1 MRWRMYKIYKVTTG
15 DTLESIAKKFNTTVK
30 NLQEINDKDYIS
42 MGELIIVPND
52 RKSDWFDVY
61 TVKQGDNLYAIAQK
75 YNISLIDLLNING
88 LDKDNYIYPGQEIM
102 VPKSNVKVIVTKEDE
117 TINSASKRLG
127 LNNEELLYQND
138 NIYLLP
144 EQLLIYKE

>member
-1 MRWRMYKIYKVTTG
+1 MYKIYKVTTG

>member
-1 MRWRMYKIYKVTTG
+1 MYKIYKVTTG

-75 YNISLIDLLNING
+75 HNISLIDLLNING
-88 LDKDNYIYPGQEIM
+88 LDKDNYIYPGQELM
-102 VPKSNVKVIVTKEDE
+102 VPKSNVKVIVTTENE

>member
-1 MRWRMYKIYKVTTG
+1 MYKIYKVTTG
-15 DTLESIAKKFNTTVK
+15 DTLESIAKKFNTTIK

-88 LDKDNYIYPGQEIM
+88 LDKDNYIYPGQELM
-102 VPKSNVKVIVTKEDE
+102 VPKSNVKVIVTKENE

-127 LNNEELLYQND
+127 LNNEELLDQND

>member
-1 MRWRMYKIYKVTTG
+1 MYKIYKVTTG

-61 TVKQGDNLYAIAQK
+61 TVKQGD
-75 YNISLIDLLNING
+75 
-88 LDKDNYIYPGQEIM
+88 
-102 VPKSNVKVIVTKEDE
+102 
-117 TINSASKRLG
+117 TIFMG
-127 LNNEELLYQND
+127 NNE
-138 NIYLLP
+138 
-144 EQLLIYKE
+144 

>member
-1 MRWRMYKIYKVTTG
+1 MYKIYKVTTG

-61 TVKQGDNLYAIAQK
+61 TVKQGD
-75 YNISLIDLLNING
+75 
-88 LDKDNYIYPGQEIM
+88 
-102 VPKSNVKVIVTKEDE
+102 
-117 TINSASKRLG
+117 TIFMG
-127 LNNEELLYQND
+127 NNEYKHFRTKRKLAN
-138 NIYLLP
+138 
-144 EQLLIYKE
+144 LI

>member
-15 DTLESIAKKFNTTVK
+15 DTLESIAKKFNTTIK

-61 TVKQGDNLYAIAQK
+61 TVQQGDNLYAIAQK

-88 LDKDNYIYPGQEIM
+88 LDKDNYIYPGQELM
-102 VPKSNVKVIVTKEDE
+102 VPKSNVKVIVTKENE

>member
-1 MRWRMYKIYKVTTG
+1 MYKIYKVTTG

-30 NLQEINDKDYIS
+30 NLQEINDKDYIN

-75 YNISLIDLLNING
+75 YNISLMDLLNING

>member
-1 MRWRMYKIYKVTTG
+1 MYKIYKVTTG

-75 YNISLIDLLNING
+75 HNISLIDLLNING
-88 LDKDNYIYPGQEIM
+88 LDKDNYIYPGQELM
-102 VPKSNVKVIVTKEDE
+102 VPKSNVKVIVTAEDE

>member
-15 DTLESIAKKFNTTVK
+15 DTLESIAKKFNTTIK

-88 LDKDNYIYPGQEIM
+88 LDKDNYIYPGQELM
-102 VPKSNVKVIVTKEDE
+102 VPKSNVKVIVTKENE

-127 LNNEELLYQND
+127 LNNEELLDQND

>member
-1 MRWRMYKIYKVTTG
+1 MYKIYKVTTG
-15 DTLESIAKKFNTTVK
+15 DTLESIAKKFNTTIK

-61 TVKQGDNLYAIAQK
+61 TVQQGDNLYAIAQK

-88 LDKDNYIYPGQEIM
+88 LDKDNYIYPGQELM
-102 VPKSNVKVIVTKEDE
+102 VPKSNVKVIVTKENE